1 VKAYVYTTRLGGRK
15 ETLMKRTI
23 TYTSVIFVALA
34 IVFAIL
40 AVIAK
45 YVFAGDVFTQALLL
59 VVGATV
65 FGSGFTL
72 FLIKMFSLLE
82 KRSIEDKKIFE
93 VELRRG

>member
-1 VKAYVYTTRLGGRK
+1 
-15 ETLMKRTI
+15 MKRTI
-23 TYTSVIFVALA
+23 TYATVIFVALA

-45 YVFAGDVFTQALLL
+45 FVFAGDVFAQALLL
-59 VVGATV
+59 AVGATV
-65 FGSGFTL
+65 FGSGLTF
-72 FLIKMFSLLE
+72 FLIEMFSLLE

>member
-1 VKAYVYTTRLGGRK
+1 
-15 ETLMKRTI
+15 MKRTI
-23 TYTSVIFVALA
+23 TYATVIFVALA

-45 YVFAGDVFTQALLL
+45 FVFEGDVFAQALLL
-59 VVGATV
+59 AVGATV
-65 FGSGFTL
+65 FGSSFTF
-72 FLIKMFSLLE
+72 FLIEMFSLME